1 MPSLGQYLD
10 FFSRALCLS
19 FLISGRGEGGG
30 GRRDDICKSVI
41 VTLSDLYGE
50 TAPQPSPPPP
60 PPR

>member
-30 GRRDDICKSVI
+30 GAEMTFVRA
-41 VTLSDLYGE
+41 L
-50 TAPQPSPPPP
+50 
-60 PPR
+60 